1 MMPTVTIKGQAMHYE
16 DHGSGFPLLF
26 GHSYLWNAAMW
37 QPQVAALAGNYRCIV
52 PELWGHGRSAA
63 APAIPY
69 LVEELAEDMWLFTQA
84 LGLDHFALVGLSVG
98 GMWGAHLALD
108 HPDTVAALV
117 LMDTYLGLEPP
128 ATQARYFGMLDIV
141 EQNGGIPTPMLEAI
155 IPLFFSPAT
164 MQQRPEMVESFKA
177 DLLAF
182 EAAQIPSIVALG
194 RGIFS
199 RTSQLA
205 RLLTIQ
211 APTLVIVG
219 ADDRSRPPHE
229 AQEMAACI
237 AGATLEVIGDAG
249 HISNLEQP
257 EAVTAILTQFL
268 QTVAPSPPR
277 PTP

>member
-16 DHGSGFPLLF
+16 DRGSGFPLLF

-37 QPQVAALAGNYRCIV
+37 QPQVAALAGAYRCIV
-52 PELWGHGRSAA
+52 PDLWGHGRSAA

-69 LVEELAEDMWLFTQA
+69 ALEELADDMWMFTQA
-84 LGLDHFALVGLSVG
+84 LGLDQFAVVGLSVG

-108 HPDTVAALV
+108 HPAAVAALV
-117 LMDTYLGLEPP
+117 LMDTYLGPEPP
-128 ATQARYFGMLDIV
+128 VTQAHYFGMLDIV
-141 EQNGGIPTPMLEAI
+141 EQNGGIPAPMLDAI
-155 IPLFFSPAT
+155 VPLFFAPVT
-164 MQQRPEMVESFKA
+164 MQQKPEMVEHFKA

-194 RGIFS
+194 RGIFA
-199 RTSQLA
+199 RASQLT
-205 RLLTIQ
+205 RLLTIH

-229 AQEMAACI
+229 AQEMAALI
-237 AGATLEVIGDAG
+237 PGATLEVIADAG

-268 QTVAPSPPR
+268 QTILPSPPR